1 MQNPRVFVTRDL
13 PGNAL
18 EVLKARTRTEV
29 WPEATPPSPEQL
41 IDRVRECEGLLTLVT
56 DRVDRSVLENAP
68 RLRVVSNM
76 GVGYDNIDVAACTER
91 HIPVGNTPGV
101 LTDATA
107 DLAFALL
114 LAAARRLPEA
124 RDHVLQGRW
133 KTWHPSLLLG
143 RDVHAATLGIIGMGQ
158 IGQAMAARAR
168 GFGMKILY
176 SDEQKPDVEARLG
189 AIRVDQSELL
199 READFVSLHVPLMAQ
214 TRHLIGASEL
224 ALMKPTALLIN
235 TSRGGVVD
243 QAALVAA
250 LRAGRP
256 GAAALDVTDPEP
268 ISPSDPLLK
277 LPNALVLPHIGSAS
291 VQART
296 KMANLSVENL
306 LAGLEGRPLVHCVNP
321 QVFDQR
327 R

>member
-1 MQNPRVFVTRDL
+1 MQNPRVFVTREL

-18 EVLKARTRTEV
+18 EVLKARTRMEV
-29 WPEATPPSPEQL
+29 WPDPMPPTREQL
-41 IDRVRECEGLLTLVT
+41 IEKVRECDGLLTLVT
-56 DRVDRSVLENAP
+56 DRVDRALLEAAP
-68 RLRVVSNM
+68 KLRVVSNM
-76 GVGYDNIDVAACTER
+76 GVGYDNIDVAACTQR
-91 HIPVGNTPGV
+91 RIPVGNTPRV

-124 RDHVLQGRW
+124 RDYVLEGRW

-143 RDVHAATLGIIGMGQ
+143 RDVHGATLGIIGMGQ
-158 IGQAMAARAR
+158 IGRAMATRAR

-176 SDEQKPDVEARLG
+176 SDIQKPDLEAEIG
-189 AIRVDQSELL
+189 AIRAEQNELL
-199 READFVSLHVPLMAQ
+199 READFVSLHVPFMPQ
-214 TRHLIGASEL
+214 TRHLIGATEL
-224 ALMKPTALLIN
+224 ALMKPTSVLIN

-268 ISPSDPLLK
+268 ILASDPLLK
-277 LPNALVLPHIGSAS
+277 LPNALVVPHIGSGS
-291 VQART
+291 VQARA
-296 KMANLSVENL
+296 KMASLAVENL
-306 LAGLEGRPLVHCVNP
+306 LAGLEGKPLVHSVNP
-321 QVFDQR
+321 QVLA
-327 R
+327 